1 MNKYT
6 FIFAFWIFIF
16 GLIVYKRSK
25 SDTVILLVGIMIT
38 YIIYKKPSVTKD
50 EVFDE
55 YIKSWIDNLTTTK
68 DVQEIDRSY
77 NIIRNY
83 IYSKSLAND
92 NIEYSKL
99 LSIIEKYKSNIPL
112 PVNID
117 NNSQYDISVGFTNN
131 KTV

>member
-6 FIFAFWIFIF
+6 FIFVFWIFIF

-25 SDTVILLVGIMIT
+25 SDTVILLAGIMIT
-38 YIIYKKPSVTKD
+38 YVIYKKPSNIKENTFDKD
-50 EVFDE
+50 
-55 YIKSWIDNLTTTK
+55 IQSWIDNLTTTK

-77 NIIRNY
+77 NIISNY

-99 LSIIEKYKSNIPL
+99 LSIIEKYKPNIPL

>member
-16 GLIVYKRSK
+16 GLIIYKRTK

-38 YIIYKKPSVTKD
+38 YIIYNKPSVTKD

>member
-6 FIFAFWIFIF
+6 FIFVFWIFIF

-25 SDTVILLVGIMIT
+25 SDTVILLAGIMIT
-38 YIIYKKPSVTKD
+38 YVIYKKPSIIKENPFDKD
-50 EVFDE
+50 
-55 YIKSWIDNLTTTK
+55 IQSWIDNLTTTK

-99 LSIIEKYKSNIPL
+99 LSIIEKYKPNIPL

-117 NNSQYDISVGFTNN
+117 NNLSLIHI
-131 KTV
+131 

>member
-6 FIFAFWIFIF
+6 FIFVFWIFIF

-25 SDTVILLVGIMIT
+25 SDTVILLAGIMIT
-38 YIIYKKPSVTKD
+38 YVIYKKPSSIKENNFDKD
-50 EVFDE
+50 
-55 YIKSWIDNLTTTK
+55 IQSWIDNLTTTK

-77 NIIRNY
+77 NIISNY

-99 LSIIEKYKSNIPL
+99 LSIIEKYKPNIPL

>member
-16 GLIVYKRSK
+16 GLIVYKRTK

-38 YIIYKKPSVTKD
+38 YIIYNKPSVTKD

>member
-1 MNKYT
+1 MSMT
-6 FIFAFWIFIF
+6 AFNRDKLKKI
-16 GLIVYKRSK
+16 LQNRIVKAYEDR
-25 SDTVILLVGIMIT
+25 VI
-38 YIIYKKPSVTKD
+38 KTKD
-50 EVFDE
+50 IYRHTLDPFSAVLDAKLLNKD
-55 YIKSWIDNLTTTK
+55 IQSWIDNLTTTK

>member
-25 SDTVILLVGIMIT
+25 SDTVILLAGIMIT
-38 YIIYKKPSVTKD
+38 YVIYKKPSNIKENTFDKD
-50 EVFDE
+50 
-55 YIKSWIDNLTTTK
+55 IQSWIDNLTTTK

-99 LSIIEKYKSNIPL
+99 LSIIEKYKPNIPL

>member
-6 FIFAFWIFIF
+6 FIFVFWIFIF

-38 YIIYKKPSVTKD
+38 YVIYKKPSVIKEKT
-50 EVFDE
+50 FDK
-55 YIKSWIDNLTTTK
+55 YIQSWIDNLTTTK

>member
-25 SDTVILLVGIMIT
+25 SDTVILFVGIMIT

-99 LSIIEKYKSNIPL
+99 LSIIEKYKPNIPL

>member
-1 MNKYT
+1 MNKHT

-25 SDTVILLVGIMIT
+25 SDTVILFVGIMIT

-92 NIEYSKL
+92 NTEYSKL
-99 LSIIEKYKSNIPL
+99 LSSIEKYKPNLPL

>member
-38 YIIYKKPSVTKD
+38 YIIYNKPSVTKD

>member
-92 NIEYSKL
+92 NVEYSKL
-99 LSIIEKYKSNIPL
+99 LSIIEKYKPNIPL

>member
-6 FIFAFWIFIF
+6 FIFVFWIFIF

-38 YIIYKKPSVTKD
+38 YVIYKKPSVIKEKT
-50 EVFDE
+50 FDK
-55 YIKSWIDNLTTTK
+55 YIQSWIDNLTTTK

-99 LSIIEKYKSNIPL
+99 LSIIEKYKPNIPL

>member
-6 FIFAFWIFIF
+6 FIFVFWIFIF

-25 SDTVILLVGIMIT
+25 SDTVILLAGIMIT
-38 YIIYKKPSVTKD
+38 YVIYKKPSIIKENPFDKD
-50 EVFDE
+50 
-55 YIKSWIDNLTTTK
+55 IQSWIDNLTTTK

-99 LSIIEKYKSNIPL
+99 LSIIEKYKPNIPL

>member
-1 MNKYT
+1 
-6 FIFAFWIFIF
+6 
-16 GLIVYKRSK
+16 
-25 SDTVILLVGIMIT
+25 MIT
-38 YIIYKKPSVTKD
+38 YVIYKKPSIIKENTFDKD
-50 EVFDE
+50 
-55 YIKSWIDNLTTTK
+55 IQSWIDNLTTTK

-99 LSIIEKYKSNIPL
+99 LSIIEKYKPNIPL

>member
-6 FIFAFWIFIF
+6 FIFVFWIFIF

-25 SDTVILLVGIMIT
+25 SDTVILLAGIMIT
-38 YIIYKKPSVTKD
+38 YVIYKKPSIIKENTFDKD
-50 EVFDE
+50 
-55 YIKSWIDNLTTTK
+55 IQSWIDNLTTTK

-77 NIIRNY
+77 NIISNY

-99 LSIIEKYKSNIPL
+99 LSIIEKYKPNIPL

>member
-6 FIFAFWIFIF
+6 FIFVFWIFIF
-16 GLIVYKRSK
+16 GLIIYKRSK
-25 SDTVILLVGIMIT
+25 SDTVILLAGIMIT
-38 YIIYKKPSVTKD
+38 YVIYKKPSIIKENNFDKD
-50 EVFDE
+50 
-55 YIKSWIDNLTTTK
+55 IQSWIDNLTTTK

-99 LSIIEKYKSNIPL
+99 LSIIEKYKPNIPL

>member
-38 YIIYKKPSVTKD
+38 YVIYKKPSVIKEKT
-50 EVFDE
+50 FDK
-55 YIKSWIDNLTTTK
+55 YIQSWIDNLTTTK

-99 LSIIEKYKSNIPL
+99 LSIIEKYKPNIPL